1 MAKYILK
8 ILVAGDGA
16 VGKTTLLYRYVE
28 GFFRDTRQMTI
39 GIEFH
44 LKNIEIENHQIQL
57 LLNDFAG
64 QERFRFMIDQW
75 IHGAHGA
82 LVLYDITN
90 MVSFNN
96 IKEWV
101 SLVRKEKQDLPVLLV
116 ASKCDLDDSAIVADD
131 AAEEICNQLNLQAF
145 IKTSSKA
152 DFNVSISAT
161 SPKKISAWSSL
172 SLFILD
178 NFLANARTG

>member
-1 MAKYILK
+1 MGKYILK

-44 LKNIEIENHQIQL
+44 LKNIEVGDNQIQL

-75 IHGAHGA
+75 IHGAHGS

-96 IKEWV
+96 VEEWV
-101 SLVRKEKQDLPVLLV
+101 SLVRKEKPDLPVVLV
-116 ASKCDLDDSAIVADD
+116 ASKCDLEDFAAVPDD
-131 AAEEICNQLNLQAF
+131 AAEEICTRLNLQGP

-152 DFNVSISAT
+152 DFNIEY
-161 SPKKISAWSSL
+161 
-172 SLFILD
+172 LFEYLVLTILQ
-178 NFLANARTG
+178 NQNK